1 MDEIIGLTSKASD
14 TKVEYEAAVKFD
26 RDLQSTENP
35 SEKFGIY
42 LTACSLDQNG
52 NMCDEKSTG
61 KVISVSK
68 LLMTQISAM
77 VCSEKFTADSEAEKQ
92 LFEYM
97 DQYKLA
103 NKDIK
108 QAK

>member
-1 MDEIIGLTSKASD
+1 
-14 TKVEYEAAVKFD
+14 
-26 RDLQSTENP
+26 
-35 SEKFGIY
+35 
-42 LTACSLDQNG
+42 
-52 NMCDEKSTG
+52 
-61 KVISVSK
+61 
-68 LLMTQISAM
+68 M